1 MNKEN
6 TIVSVMTGL
15 HLAGRL
21 RGACGLS
28 FLLLA
33 LSACHPG
40 SKQLNRRVTLWRKD
54 KIPYGTY
61 IAFENLSR
69 LFPKATIS
77 VNTNSPASF
86 EQSEGKKAYIIIV
99 PGMLPDSTEM
109 NGILNFVGQG
119 NIVFISSFVFGDSLI
134 HSLNIKPGGT
144 MNYFAEMSGMQL
156 SVHSP
161 VNYDLLSFAYPGDAY
176 DNYARSIDSQYTT
189 ILGRDG
195 KGRADFVRF
204 NYKGGGALYLHFAP
218 MAFTNFFLLHKGNMA
233 YYDNVLSYLPPTVT
247 EVMWDEYFRYD
258 RKKDFSAFHYI
269 LSIPALRWAFWLLLA
284 FFLLI
289 YLFESKRRQRL
300 VPVIQGL
307 RNTSLDF
314 VKTIGQLYYQRRDNH
329 NLALKMVAHFQDH
342 VRTRYNLPATN
353 LDEEF
358 VSRLSYKAGL
368 SREYLEDIVTT
379 IRSLQEQSVLTDAA
393 LLQFNWKMKE
403 FYKQI

>member
-1 MNKEN
+1 MNKKN
-6 TIVSVMTGL
+6 TI
-15 HLAGRL
+15 AGGTARL
-21 RGACGLS
+21 RGAGWLRAVCP
-28 FLLLA
+28 LLIIMLV
-33 LSACHPG
+33 LSACNPG

-61 IAFENLSR
+61 IAFENLSHI
-69 LFPKATIS
+69 FPKATIS
-77 VNTNSPASF
+77 INTSSPALF
-86 EQSEGKKAYIIIV
+86 EQGEGKKAYIIIV

-134 HSLNIKPGGT
+134 HSLNIKPAG
-144 MNYFAEMSGMQL
+144 MPNYFTDMSGMRL

-195 KGRADFVRF
+195 KGRPDFVRF

-233 YYDNVLSYLPPTVT
+233 YYDNVFSYLPPTVT

-269 LSIPALRWAFWLLLA
+269 LSIPSLRWAFWLLLVL
-284 FFLLI
+284 FLLI

-300 VPVIQGL
+300 IPVIEGL

-314 VKTIGQLYYQRRDNH
+314 VKTIGRLYYQRRDNH

-379 IRSLQEQSVLTDAA
+379 IRSLQEQSALTDEA